1 MTLNHPRILKLTL
14 KWKLPIHLMTVTTML
29 SILKMEIQQSM
40 KPFGSL
46 FGILTN
52 EPPFCRDELD
62 FHQTTASSVSNETL
76 ANGTH
81 SYLTLVKHLSNLT
94 REAGDTVRFR
104 CEFNGQPL
112 PKVVWYKNE
121 APIEPEK
128 GKIIVK
134 NSRTSAR
141 DPVDRVRSRLIIN
154 RLETHDIGF
163 YKCEA
168 TNGFKTV
175 ESIGVLQVKAGT
187 YRRFS

>member
-1 MTLNHPRILKLTL
+1 M
-14 KWKLPIHLMTVTTML
+14 
-29 SILKMEIQQSM
+29 
-40 KPFGSL
+40 
-46 FGILTN
+46 
-52 EPPFCRDELD
+52 
-62 FHQTTASSVSNETL
+62 
-76 ANGTH
+76 
-81 SYLTLVKHLSNLT
+81 KHLSNLT

-168 TNGFKTV
+168 SNGFKTV

-187 YRRFS
+187 YQGAFPCLFCMAPTDLVHNWAPVIVGSEQ